1 MGLQPALLGAPALR
15 EDCCNPSCCSSAGC
29 GRREGS
35 GQVGLS
41 FGFTACQSHGAR
53 TVTAPP
59 VPSQAVNGDSPVP
72 PSPSAVGLPTTCR
85 PRLWWEGRD
94 Q

>member
-1 MGLQPALLGAPALR
+1 MGLQPALLGALALQ

-41 FGFTACQSHGAR
+41 FGLTVCQSHGAR

-59 VPSQAVNGDSPVP
+59 
-72 PSPSAVGLPTTCR
+72 R
-85 PRLWWEGRD
+85 PQPGS
-94 Q
+94 